1 MNKKIFSNS
10 IWMMSEKIISIF
22 GLIFVTSYV
31 AKYVGP
37 GTFGQ
42 ISFSMSLFQ
51 IVQVI
56 AQLGSSIVIFKRIS
70 KNKRS
75 GIILINTTVLMRAFF
90 YFICSF
96 PIVIY
101 FFIHGANDSFWFIFA
116 AFLSCFFSSLD
127 VYSVYYDAIL
137 KSKINTVINVCGL
150 ILSLVLRWWIASFEM
165 PPVLLTIPI
174 VLTSMFPYLLR
185 AIAYKN
191 NYNVRPL
198 LKRHRGKYRR
208 YLLKVG
214 GSFVISDVSIAI
226 YTRLSL
232 LILAVLESK
241 TSVGIYSVALNLAGS
256 WSFITMSLITST
268 LPSIFSEKN
277 DSLALKKTVKLNIY
291 MAIISITVIFFAYL
305 LGGWFL
311 RFFYGVEYDGA
322 FYPLIILCMSTMVST
337 LGTVSARFI
346 AKYSGYSF
354 LSKKMLIVLVSSL
367 ILNYLLIAKFGILGA
382 AISTLATEIL
392 SLTLYNYFF
401 KRGIVASLHIETIK
415 YILMPFRRRG

>member
-1 MNKKIFSNS
+1 
-10 IWMMSEKIISIF
+10 MSEKIISIF

-56 AQLGSSIVIFKRIS
+56 AQLGSSIIIFKRIS

-101 FFIHGANDSFWFIFA
+101 FFIHGTSDSFWFIFA

-208 YLLKVG
+208 
-214 GSFVISDVSIAI
+214 
-226 YTRLSL
+226 LSL

-311 RFFYGVEYDGA
+311 RLFYGVEYDGA

-354 LSKKMLIVLVSSL
+354 LSKKMLVVLVSSL
-367 ILNYLLIAKFGILGA
+367 ILNYFLIAKFGIVGA
-382 AISTLATEIL
+382 AIATLATEIL

>member
-1 MNKKIFSNS
+1 
-10 IWMMSEKIISIF
+10 
-22 GLIFVTSYV
+22 
-31 AKYVGP
+31 
-37 GTFGQ
+37 
-42 ISFSMSLFQ
+42 
-51 IVQVI
+51 
-56 AQLGSSIVIFKRIS
+56 
-70 KNKRS
+70 
-75 GIILINTTVLMRAFF
+75 
-90 YFICSF
+90 CSF

-367 ILNYLLIAKFGILGA
+367 ILNYLLIAKFGIIGA
-382 AISTLATEIL
+382 AISTLATEVL

-401 KRGIVASLHIETIK
+401 KRGIVASLHMETIK